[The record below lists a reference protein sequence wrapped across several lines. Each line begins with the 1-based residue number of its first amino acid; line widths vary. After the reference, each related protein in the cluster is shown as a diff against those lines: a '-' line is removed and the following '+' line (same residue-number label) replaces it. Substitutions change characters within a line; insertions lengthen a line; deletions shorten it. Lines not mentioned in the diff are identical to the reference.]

1 VNVRPAT
8 QADRETLLA
17 LWEEF
22 ADDSVPAWV
31 PDARDGTA
39 AGIDRSIAFEAAYLA
54 ERDGETVGFAAAVPY
69 GQGAAEL
76 VELYVRPPARRAGVA
91 AALLREVTAALRRAG
106 VEYVFV
112 STGADNAAALAVYER
127 WGFAPHM
134 VELITTVD
142 ELERALVRRPQ
153 VDADLAFALSL
164 ADEADAITLARFR
177 AHDLR
182 VDTKPDLTPV
192 SEADRAV
199 EERLRERIAA
209 ERPGDRVLG
218 EELGADA
225 GEGDLWI
232 VDPIDA
238 TKNYV
243 RGIPIFATLLAL
255 EERVAV
261 VSAPALGRRWWA
273 TRGGGAF
280 TNGGRRLAVSK
291 VARIE
296 DAVLAYTSL
305 SGWDERFLALARR
318 AWAARSYGDFWQY
331 MLLAE
336 GGADA
341 CAERI
346 AEHWDLAA
354 PKLIVEEAGG
364 RLTDLDGEVRADG
377 GNSVAS
383 NGLLHEEVLNAL
395 SAELVE

>member
-1 VNVRPAT
+1 VNVRRAT
-8 QADRETLLA
+8 EADRETLLS
-17 LWEEF
+17 LWDEF
-22 ADDSVPAWV
+22 AADSVPEWV
-31 PDARDGTA
+31 PDARADTA

-54 ERDGETVGFAAAVPY
+54 ARDGEAVGFAAAVPY
-69 GQGAAEL
+69 GRGAAEL
-76 VELYVRPPARRAGVA
+76 VELYVRPPARRGGVA
-91 AALLREVTAALRRAG
+91 TALLREVVAALRRSG
-106 VEYVFV
+106 VEHVFV
-112 STGADNAAALAVYER
+112 STAAENDPALAVYRR
-127 WGFAPHM
+127 WGFAPHQL
-134 VELITTVD
+134 ELMTTLG
-142 ELERALVRRPQ
+142 ELERALAPRPA
-153 VDADLAFALSL
+153 DDLAFALSL
-164 ADEADAITLARFR
+164 ADDADAITLARFR

-182 VDTKPDLTPV
+182 VETKPDLTPV

-218 EELGADA
+218 EELGADE

-232 VDPIDA
+232 LDPIDA

-243 RGIPIFATLLAL
+243 RGIPIFATLIAL

-280 TNGGRRLAVSK
+280 TDGGRRLAVSA
-291 VARIE
+291 VRRIE

-305 SGWDERFLALARR
+305 SGWDERFLGLARR
-318 AWAARSYGDFWQY
+318 AWAARGYGDFWQY

-364 RLTDLDGEVRADG
+364 RLTDLDGRARADG
-377 GNSVAS
+377 GNAVAT
-383 NGLLHEEVLNAL
+383 NGPLHEEVLQAL
-395 SAELVE
+395 TATPAE